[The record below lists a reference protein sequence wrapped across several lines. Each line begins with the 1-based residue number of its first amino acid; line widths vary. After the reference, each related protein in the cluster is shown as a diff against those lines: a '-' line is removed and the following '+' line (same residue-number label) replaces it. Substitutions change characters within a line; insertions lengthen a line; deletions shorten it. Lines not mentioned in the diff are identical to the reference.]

1 MATYTYPSSL
11 IENAPRTNVGI
22 VNIGDNQFVAP
33 RDPRAKDILNYSSS
47 GTTFYDRPEE
57 LEFAPD
63 PNEPGIYNTELNP
76 FNPSSQFFPYEP
88 DYGGIMSARAYEDAG
103 EPMGSD
109 ARLQK
114 EYEGYGKVYDQEG
127 FLVEN
132 PEEGQLMYDAKGR
145 PIMEDN
151 YGLYWQNKIN
161 VSPSMH
167 TIGPPQLGYQDPEE
181 QRDTVFHEGKHF
193 FIDQYGNLVPKASEA
208 DERDA
213 AHNAL
218 YFADMWRKD
227 PFTYNT
233 ANMTLNRQDAL
244 AFMEMQNLG
253 RNVTQG
259 NYTLPESK
267 TQTSNRRWQE
277 LVNDPGFEGVGDD
290 VIHDP
295 IMEQRFNQYG
305 AMYAPGRGDYTRP
318 TMTQG
323 EMARDARMTGGGVN
337 PHEATRA
344 GYTGR
349 LDRTVSSPTPSP
361 SRGRA
366 NPHFNAGGIAGLP
379 GQWTPSMSESEEEE
393 YDIRPLQLDPGI
405 MSIEDLEDLFEEVG
419 LDKRLIY
426 NLINT
431 GGLSQFVV

>member
-11 IENAPRTNVGI
+11 IENAPKTNVGI
-22 VNIGDNQFVAP
+22 VNIGNDQFVAP
-33 RDPRAKDILNYSSS
+33 RDPRAKDILNYS
-47 GTTFYDRPEE
+47 GPTFYDRPEE
-57 LEFAPD
+57 LGFAPD
-63 PNEPGIYNTELNP
+63 PAEPIPGVYNTELNP
-76 FNPSSQFFPYEP
+76 YNPSSQFFPYEP
-88 DYGGIMSARAYEDAG
+88 DYGGIMSVRAYEDAG

-114 EYEGYGKVYDQEG
+114 EYEGYGKEQFYDQG
-127 FLVEN
+127 GNLVTS
-132 PEEGQLMYDAKGR
+132 PEVGQLMYDAKGE
-145 PIMEDN
+145 PIMQDN
-151 YGLYWQNKIN
+151 FGYYWQNKIN

-167 TIGPPQLGYQDPEE
+167 ATGPPQLGYQDPEE

-193 FIDQYGNLVPKASEA
+193 FIDQYGNLVPKTSAL
-208 DERDA
+208 DEE
-213 AHNAL
+213 HNPI

-244 AFMEMQNLG
+244 AFMEMHNLG
-253 RNVTQG
+253 RKVTQG
-259 NYTLPESK
+259 KYTLPESR
-267 TQTSNRRWQE
+267 TQTSNRRWKE
-277 LVNDPGFEGVGDD
+277 LVNDPGFEGIGDD
-290 VIHDP
+290 VIHNP

-318 TMTQG
+318 TMSQG

-344 GYTGR
+344 SYQEPAT
-349 LDRTVSSPTPSP
+349 DR
-361 SRGRA
+361 
-366 NPHFNAGGIAGLP
+366 NPRQHHFNTGGIAGLP

-405 MSIEDLEDLFEEVG
+405 MSIEDLEDLFEEAG
-419 LDKRLIY
+419 LDKSIIY
-426 NLINT
+426 KLINS
-431 GGLSQFVV
+431 GGLSQLVS

>member
-1 MATYTYPSSL
+1 MATYNYPSSL

-88 DYGGIMSARAYEDAG
+88 DYGGIMSARTYEDVG
-103 EPMGSD
+103 EPMGRD

-114 EYEGYGKVYDQEG
+114 EYEGSGKEFYDQG
-127 FLVEN
+127 GNLVTS
-132 PEEGQLMYDAKGR
+132 PEEGQLMYDAKGK
-145 PIMEDN
+145 PIMQDN
-151 YGLYWQNKIN
+151 YGYYWKNKIN
-161 VSPSMH
+161 VSPAMH

-193 FIDQYGNLVPKASEA
+193 FIDQYGNLVPKASA
-208 DERDA
+208 LDEE
-213 AHNAL
+213 HNPIN
-218 YFADMWRKD
+218 FADMWRKD
-227 PFTYNT
+227 PFRLEDENKYNDYK
-233 ANMTLNRQDAL
+233 NMTLGKEDAL

-253 RNVTQG
+253 RKVVQG
-259 NYTLPESK
+259 KYTLPESRY
-267 TQTSNRRWQE
+267 QTRDRRYEE
-277 LVNDPGFEGVGDD
+277 LMYGPGMEGIGNDLRN
-290 VIHDP
+290 DP
-295 IMEQRFNQYG
+295 IMEQRYNQYR
-305 AMYAPGRGDYTRP
+305 AMYDPRRGDYTRP

-349 LDRTVSSPTPSP
+349 LDRGAGRGSGPRPTPPP

-366 NPHFNAGGIAGLP
+366 NPHFNAGGIASLW
-379 GQWTPSMSESEEEE
+379 QT
-393 YDIRPLQLDPGI
+393 
-405 MSIEDLEDLFEEVG
+405 
-419 LDKRLIY
+419 
-426 NLINT
+426 
-431 GGLSQFVV
+431 